1 MIKRK
6 KSCSCLKAM
15 LIVSMVLLTGCQGT
29 YFATMEALGQHKRD
43 ILMERIAKTSKSQVK
58 AKKQFQTLLENIS
71 DIKDFEDGKIESK
84 YKKLNSEFKK
94 GQVKARDVDRKIKEV
109 EEVAKLF
116 FREWED
122 ELEVYF
128 NEKLRRSSEQ
138 QLGRR
143 RTRCLEVIHAM
154 KSAESKIEPALSRM
168 GDYVLYL
175 KHNINAKTVVS
186 LDEELAV
193 VKENLALVVQGME
206 VSISE
211 ANKFVAEMDI
221 GNQLETESQEQVNP
235 KVADK

>member
-138 QLGRR
+138 QLDRR
-143 RTRCLEVIHAM
+143 RTRCLEVIHAI